1 MRKAPYRIP
10 VFYLILLQ
18 GLCLVFTSAA
28 IAVEVTDDDGKLV
41 VLAQPATR
49 IISLAPSLT
58 EIIFAAG
65 AGNKVVGV
73 VEFSDFPEAATQIP
87 IVGRHDLLNLEAI
100 LALEPDLVVSWK
112 TGNPQTSID
121 RIRDFGIS
129 VYVAE
134 PKQLQDISKHMKNLG
149 ALAATTAIAESAAA
163 QFDETL
169 RRLQLEFSAQ
179 APVDVF
185 YQVWDTPLITI
196 GGNELINDIV
206 TLCGGRN
213 IFADLMLMAPKI
225 DKESVLA
232 RNPQVIVASGMDVAR
247 PEWLDDWLEW
257 TTLPAVANQHLYFIP
272 PELLQRHTP
281 RALQGAQLMCEQ
293 IDRARTQP

>member
-18 GLCLVFTSAA
+18 GLCLIFTSAA

-112 TGNPQTSID
+112 TGNPQISID
-121 RIRDFGIS
+121 RIRGFGIS

-134 PKQLQDISKHMKNLG
+134 PIQLQDISKHMKNLG

-185 YQVWDTPLITI
+185 
-196 GGNELINDIV
+196 
-206 TLCGGRN
+206 
-213 IFADLMLMAPKI
+213 
-225 DKESVLA
+225 
-232 RNPQVIVASGMDVAR
+232 
-247 PEWLDDWLEW
+247 
-257 TTLPAVANQHLYFIP
+257 
-272 PELLQRHTP
+272 
-281 RALQGAQLMCEQ
+281 
-293 IDRARTQP
+293 